1 MVFNVNLNS
10 IFVGSSNFVIVI
22 IVSLGVIINFVISNV
37 IIFILI
43 NQDKSEQYLVVFD
56 DVIFVVLFCQNY
68 FLLVYVYVLYFE
80 LWIFVDIK

>member
-1 MVFNVNLNS
+1 MVNIDIYVYWFFFLFCLIDVVGIISFIMVFNVNLNS

-43 NQDKSEQYLVVFD
+43 N
-56 DVIFVVLFCQNY
+56 
-68 FLLVYVYVLYFE
+68 
-80 LWIFVDIK
+80 